1 MAGAYTR
8 KMVISILLPNLRE
21 RVQMYFILMRPFA
34 YFNMP
39 HKVMETTVAIFLMYF
54 DCKIC
59 WIHGKILSLQ
69 KN

>member
-1 MAGAYTR
+1 MRKGAD
-8 KMVISILLPNLRE
+8 VFHINAS
-21 RVQMYFILMRPFA
+21 FA

-59 WIHGKILSLQ
+59 RIHGKILPLQ